1 MSRHSRL
8 SKRFASSD
16 LSPECLRKLLLGIHT
31 LSKRQHSLHNEV
43 DQRTQQWE
51 NAREGYIG
59 IKGPNLSPNTG
70 GYQESSTQPDSSKS
84 RPEIDEMWVKNG
96 MVSPKDWEDQLRLLE
111 ENEKLQYDPDDP
123 FGRRLPRGHPGRN
136 IPHSNPLKEYTLVE
150 RYRGRARNLEKK
162 EWNHFHKALNLHSA
176 PNFPELQQSAGEK
189 SDERGQKLAPLY
201 MPNKDH
207 YIPTWTQQQRISKL
221 YGPSYSH
228 YISLPAVTLPKSE
241 VVFRA
246 RKQRQR
252 ERNQRKLASHSFS
265 KLKRTSDEELQVL
278 LDEYV
283 SEMEETKGGVGLLSQ
298 WASTDALL
306 NRRLEKWDKRV
317 CQKLRHE
324 GDPNLNQKVKERVF
338 NIYLDSIDKNNTLA
352 PWQKN
357 LAFNLMPKAIGG
369 PWGKLSSELD
379 TGPKEKKSEY
389 GAHVG
394 GREAAPV
401 LKDEEDELD
410 DLGL

>member
-1 MSRHSRL
+1 LAQSTYGS
-8 SKRFASSD
+8 
-16 LSPECLRKLLLGIHT
+16 E
-31 LSKRQHSLHNEV
+31 
-43 DQRTQQWE
+43 
-51 NAREGYIG
+51 
-59 IKGPNLSPNTG
+59 
-70 GYQESSTQPDSSKS
+70 ESSTKADTPKI
-84 RPEIDEMWVKNG
+84 RPKIDEMWVKNG
-96 MVSPKDWEDQLRLLE
+96 MVSAKDWEDQLRLLD

-123 FGRRLPRGHPGRN
+123 FGRRLPRDHPGRD
-136 IPHSNPLKEYTLVE
+136 IPHPNPIKEYTLVE
-150 RYRGRARNLEKK
+150 RYRGRARKLEKK

-176 PNFPELQQSAGEK
+176 PNFPEMQQSAKEIP
-189 SDERGQKLAPLY
+189 DDRGQRLAPLY
-201 MPNKDH
+201 MPNPDH
-207 YIPTWTQQQRISKL
+207 YIPTWTQQQRISKV

-241 VVFRA
+241 VVFQE

-252 ERNQRKLASHSFS
+252 ERNRRKLASNSFS
-265 KLKRTSDEELQVL
+265 KLKRTSDEELQAL
-278 LDEYV
+278 LEEYV
-283 SEMEETKGGVGLLSQ
+283 SEMEETKGGVGLLNQ

-324 GDPNLNQKVKERVF
+324 GDPNLHPKVKERVF

-379 TGPKEKKSEY
+379 TGRKEKKKEY
-389 GAHVG
+389 GAYIG
-394 GREAAPV
+394 GKTAAPV
-401 LKDEEDELD
+401 LQEEEEDELD
-410 DLGL
+410 ELGL